1 VPRFLLYAIAGVA
14 AATWP
19 GSVRPLAQPATDP
32 AVIAPADPDRARGL
46 ALLRALADDL
56 DHVPGEVLVKFR
68 AGVEASVQAAVFGL
82 APAPDKGR
90 RVRWVGELAV
100 VSIDSVARPIAV
112 AARLA
117 REPEVEYAQPNYLA
131 RIRATPNDPGF
142 SLQWNLNAIE
152 ASRAW
157 DINAGAADVLV
168 AVVDSGVTTQTL
180 APTYQLWN
188 GARFELVSIPY
199 RVNPDLDPARML
211 PGIETSSIRL
221 FNPALAT
228 QPVFDSQG
236 HGTHVAGTV
245 LQATNN
251 TLGFAGVAYAA
262 RLLPVKSCV
271 SFWDIQFYLGA
282 LGEPGFANPELD
294 GACITS
300 DVIAGVRAAA
310 DAGAKVINLSLGGP
324 GPSPAYADAVRY
336 AVERGAFVAIAMGNE
351 YEDGNPTSYPA
362 AYAPDIDGAMSV
374 GAVGRSLRRAYYS
387 NTGAHLEIAAPGGDV
402 RDGGLQGVVYQT
414 GLFEP
419 DFDPGSG
426 FFPRFDRYV
435 DSPKQGTSMAAPHV
449 AGLAALIY
457 SQGITSP
464 AAIEAAIKQF
474 ARDLGNPGHDPEHG
488 VGVIDARATLRGL
501 GVAR

>member
-1 VPRFLLYAIAGVA
+1 M
-14 AATWP
+14 T
-19 GSVRPLAQPATDP
+19 PAE
-32 AVIAPADPDRARGL
+32 ADRGRGL
-46 ALLRALADDL
+46 ALLRALVDDL
-56 DHVPGEVLVKFR
+56 DHVPGEVLVKFH
-68 AGVEASVQAAVFGL
+68 AGVEASTQSAVLGL
-82 APAPDKGR
+82 APTPAGGR
-90 RVRWVGELAV
+90 RTRWVGDLAV
-100 VSIDSVARPIAV
+100 VSIDEAAPAAVVAS
-112 AARLA
+112 RLA

-142 SLQWNLNAIE
+142 SRQWNLSAIE
-152 ASRAW
+152 ATRAW
-157 DINAGAADVLV
+157 DINPGATDVLV
-168 AVVDSGVTTQTL
+168 AVVDSGVTTQTIVS
-180 APTYQLWN
+180 TYRLWN
-188 GARFELVSIPY
+188 GARFELVPIPY
-199 RVNPDLDPARML
+199 RVNPDLDSGRIL
-211 PGIETSSIRL
+211 TGIETSSIRL
-221 FNPALAT
+221 FNPSLTT

-262 RLLPVKSCV
+262 RLLAVKSCI

-282 LGEPGFANPELD
+282 LGEPGFADPDLD

-336 AVERGAFVAIAMGNE
+336 AVQRGAFVAIAMGNE
-351 YEDGNPTSYPA
+351 YEDGNPTSFPA
-362 AYAPDIDGAMSV
+362 AYAPDIEGAMAV

-387 NTGAHLEIAAPGGDV
+387 NTGTHVEIAAPGGDV
-402 RDGGLQGVVYQT
+402 RDGGLPGVIYQT
-414 GLFEP
+414 GLFDP
-419 DFDPGSG
+419 DFDPFSG
-426 FFPRFDRYV
+426 FFPRFDRYA
-435 DSPKQGTSMAAPHV
+435 DSAKQGTSMAAPHV

-457 SQGITSP
+457 AQGITSP

-474 ARDLGNPGHDPEHG
+474 ARDLGDPGHDPQYG
-488 VGVIDARATLRGL
+488 AGLVDARATLRGL